1 MYTVAAQKTATHTHH
16 WVSKNLVNAVAFA
29 AHFAFGLCVDFWTD
43 MYAKSFGVKVIFS
56 TEEMLS
62 TAIVAFFD
70 MYDAIMTSFSD
81 CLYADMGSFRSKRQR
96 LP

>member
-1 MYTVAAQKTATHTHH
+1 
-16 WVSKNLVNAVAFA
+16 
-29 AHFAFGLCVDFWTD
+29 

-56 TEEMLS
+56 AEEMLS
-62 TAIVAFFD
+62 TAIVSFFD

-96 LP
+96 LPRQTGNLEFIQKRPHTYTVGNLMRNCSTDAEFYHV